1 MENIFYKE
9 WQNQNELTSFPFI
22 DPIGTIPTE
31 IFVDLSISC
40 FGNVSVFL
48 SSISISEKNINGKF
62 TDSIGN
68 PYTFNKD
75 VVKSEYKIKIYNKY
89 NRDVGVIVLGK
100 NFYKILLKTQEIKIT
115 SFSDSRPQVYPSC
128 VLSINENQAE
138 FISINGKHQSGIF
151 NFIESPEVKIDG
163 SGSDIIFNVSG
174 SSLGDEC
181 CELIDKTTGLPV
193 TVLKKLNLIS
203 PNNGKIL
210 IKSRDSGQ
218 PINVLQARQIIR
230 INSIPNGIQ
239 IGTAN

>member
-9 WQNQNELTSFPFI
+9 WENQNESTSFPFI
-22 DPIGTIPTE
+22 DPTGTIPAE

-48 SSISISEKNINGKF
+48 SSLYVSERNISGKF
-62 TDSIGN
+62 IDSIGN

-75 VVKSEYKIKIYNKY
+75 IINSERKIKIYNKY
-89 NRDVGVIVLGK
+89 DRCVGVIVLSK
-100 NFYKILLKTQEIKIT
+100 NFYKILIKIQKIEKSGFT
-115 SFSDSRPQVYPSC
+115 DVRPQVYPSC
-128 VLSINENQAE
+128 VLPINENQAE

-203 PNNGKIL
+203 SNNGKIL

-218 PINVLQARQIIR
+218 PINVLQPRQIIR
-230 INSIPNGIQ
+230 INSIQNGIQ